1 MLPLKSFNFARTSL
15 LTFIQDLDEDV
26 LDRQSKF
33 FDNTIRW
40 HIGNVLLINE
50 KLLFISQKKSQ
61 KIPEE
66 YAELF
71 SSDIKVEDWK
81 TQAPSLEQ
89 LMDDLVEQ
97 QNRINQFEELFWKSN
112 IKFKVPYGYVQ
123 THGDLLIM
131 LTYREAETLGKI
143 KMMKQVLDND

>member
-1 MLPLKSFNFARTSL
+1 MSPLKSFNFARTSL